1 MKTKVM
7 LALIFIIM
15 TGEWLIPS
23 NSEQEQCTRKNIEF
37 IRSYRYETQPD
48 STLSEYREYE
58 ALLKTMYRIFFDF
71 TSLGVNHFSMDW
83 IDYLENLISKRNW
96 LETFLMLADR
106 MARNMAFS
114 PGFYEIDIHSG
125 KAMDFPE
132 DMQ

>member
-1 MKTKVM
+1 M
-7 LALIFIIM
+7 LALIFIIV

-23 NSEQEQCTRKNIEF
+23 NSEQEQSTRKNIEF
-37 IRSYRYETQPD
+37 IRTYRYETWPD

-58 ALLKTMYRIFFDF
+58 ALLKTMYRIYFDF

-96 LETFLMLADR
+96 LEIFLMLTDR

-114 PGFYEIDIHSG
+114 PGLYEIDIHSG

-132 DMQ
+132 DMQQK